1 MHRPITT
8 ALTTRD
14 PEQAHALVAEAYSDN
29 SLRVSGST
37 ENFRFHQQRH
47 DLGDVRLDSF
57 HNTMTTQYSMEPLGC
72 LVVCRVR
79 RGTVDI
85 VAADGQEQ
93 RVGPGQ
99 VVLVAPADRPYRT
112 RVHGAHLE
120 LVGVDLP
127 LLAQLAAEDGRD
139 AIDDRLHRLTHQ
151 PLPPQAAATWQR
163 TVARLGEVAD
173 PRDHA
178 ATHPL
183 VLGAL
188 GRLLAATL
196 LATFDRTTDQDES
209 GAPSPDSTV
218 RRAVAYLESNP
229 DLDLGVADI
238 ARACHVS
245 VRTLQL
251 AFRRELDTT
260 PMAQLRRIRLDRV
273 HEELR
278 AADPSAGATVGTIAG
293 RWGFASASRFAAF
306 YRAAYGVPPSV
317 TLRDA

>member
-14 PEQAHALVAEAYSDN
+14 PERARDLVAQAYADN
-29 SLRVSGST
+29 SLRISGST
-37 ENFRFHQQRH
+37 EGFQFSQQRH
-47 DLGDVRLDSF
+47 DLGEVRLDSF

-79 RGTVDI
+79 RGTVEI
-85 VAADGQEQ
+85 MASDGQEQ
-93 RVGPGQ
+93 RLGPGQ
-99 VVLVAPADRPYRT
+99 VVLVAAPDRPYRT

-120 LVGVDLP
+120 LVGVDLS
-127 LLAQLAAEDGRD
+127 LLSGLGEDD
-139 AIDDRLHRLTHQ
+139 DPEAIGDRLHRLTQ
-151 PLPPQAAATWQR
+151 RPLPPGSAVTWQR
-163 TVARLGEVAD
+163 TIGRLGEVAAPGD
-173 PRDHA
+173 PA
-178 ATHPL
+178 ATDPL

-196 LATFDRTTDQDES
+196 LATFDRTADRDATATA
-209 GAPSPDSTV
+209 GPGRTV
-218 RRAVAYLESNP
+218 RRAIAYLESNP
-229 DLDLGVADI
+229 DLDLGVGDI

-273 HEELR
+273 HAELQ
-278 AADPSAGATVGTIAG
+278 AADPGTGATVGAIAS
-293 RWGFASASRFAAF
+293 RWGFAGASRLAAA
-306 YRAAYGVPPSV
+306 YRAVYGVLPSV
-317 TLRDA
+317 TLHRH